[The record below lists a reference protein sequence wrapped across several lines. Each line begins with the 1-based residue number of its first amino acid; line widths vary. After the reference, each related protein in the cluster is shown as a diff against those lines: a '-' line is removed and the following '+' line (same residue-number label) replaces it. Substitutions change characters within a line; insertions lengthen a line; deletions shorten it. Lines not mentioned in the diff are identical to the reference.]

1 MNLRDILRTA
11 SANMLRSKLRTFLT
25 IIAIFVGALTLSLT
39 NGIGA
44 GVSAYIDKQLGNIGA
59 DDALIIRQ
67 KQELQRGNGPQVYD
81 PEAITTSPGGGGL
94 AIEVLTDK
102 DLQIIRSQQGIL
114 SAEPI
119 LSATPEYLTAGQ
131 DKYKVT
137 LSPFID
143 GTRIELLSG
152 NEFQKNSENY
162 QVILPVSFIGPLGLA
177 NNEAAVGKT
186 VTFGVKSPA
195 GAITEIQARI
205 AGVQQRPLAGLDS
218 VTANEAL
225 VAGLR
230 DVQIQGMPEAVR
242 NQHPVVVARFDINA
256 SEDELQAIKDR
267 LDSLDYQ
274 AMTVED
280 TIGIIK
286 QIIGAITAVLNFFAA
301 IALVAASFGI
311 INTLLMAVQ
320 ERTKEI
326 GLMKA
331 MGMSGKKIFLLFST
345 EAVLLGFWGSLLG
358 VAVANGV
365 GRIANNIASDSFLKD
380 LPGFELMSFPFE
392 SMLVIMG
399 IIMGI
404 AFIAGTLPASRAA
417 RQNPIDALRY
427 E

>member
-25 IIAIFVGALTLSLT
+25 IIAIFIGALTLSLT

-44 GVSAYIDKQLGNIGA
+44 GVSEYIDEQLGNIGA
-59 DDALIIRQ
+59 DDALIIQQ
-67 KQELQRGNGPQVYD
+67 KQDQRGGGPQVYD
-81 PEAITTSPGGGGL
+81 PEATTAAVGGGGF
-94 AIEVLTDK
+94 AIKVLSEK
-102 DLQIIRSQQGIL
+102 DLKIIRSQQGIL
-114 SAEPI
+114 SAEPM
-119 LSATPEYLTAGQ
+119 LSAIPEYLTAGKE
-131 DKYKVT
+131 KYKVA

-152 NEFQKNSENY
+152 SGFQKGSENY
-162 QVILPVSFIGPLGLA
+162 EVILPVSFISVFGFSS
-177 NNEAAVGKT
+177 NDAAVGRT
-186 VTFGVKSPA
+186 VTFGVKSPS
-195 GAITEIQARI
+195 GEITEVEAKV
-205 AGVQQRPLAGLDS
+205 AGVQQRSLVGSDG
-218 VTANEAL
+218 VTANESL

-230 DVQIQGMPEAVR
+230 DIQMRGLPETAR
-242 NQHPVVVARFDINA
+242 DQHQAIIARFDINA
-256 SEDELQAIKDR
+256 NEMELQAIKDGMDG
-267 LDSLDYQ
+267 LGYQ

-286 QIIGAITAVLNFFAA
+286 QVIGAITAVLNFFAA

-358 VAVANGV
+358 VVVANGV
-365 GRIANNIASDSFLKD
+365 GRIVNNIASDSFLKD

-399 IIMGI
+399 IIMVI
-404 AFIAGTLPASRAA
+404 ALIAGTLPASRAA
-417 RQNPIDALRY
+417 KLNPIDALRY

>member
-25 IIAIFVGALTLSLT
+25 IIAIFIGALTLSLT

-44 GVSAYIDKQLGNIGA
+44 GVSAYIDEQLGNIGA
-59 DDALIIRQ
+59 DDALIIQQ
-67 KQELQRGNGPQVYD
+67 KQDQRGGGPQVYN
-81 PEAITTSPGGGGL
+81 PEATTTAAGGGGL
-94 AIEVLTDK
+94 AIKVLSEK
-102 DLQIIRSQQGIL
+102 DLTAIRSQQGIL

-119 LSATPEYLTAGQ
+119 LSATPEYLTAGGE
-131 DKYKVT
+131 KYKVS
-137 LSPFID
+137 LSPFIE
-143 GTRIELLSG
+143 GTRLDLLSG
-152 NEFQKNSENY
+152 SGFQKNSKNY
-162 QVILPVSFIGPLGLA
+162 EVILPVSFIGPLGLA
-177 NNEAAVGKT
+177 SNEAAVGKT

-195 GAITEIQARI
+195 GKLTEIEAKV
-205 AGVQQRPLAGLDS
+205 AGVQQRSLAGSDG
-218 VTANEAL
+218 VTASESL

-230 DVQIQGMPEAVR
+230 NVQIQGLPEKAR
-242 NQHPVVVARFDINA
+242 DQYPVAVARFDINA
-256 SEDELQAIKDR
+256 SEEELQAIKDR
-267 LDSLDYQ
+267 MDSLGYQ

-286 QIIGAITAVLNFFAA
+286 QVIGAITAVLNFFAA

-358 VAVANGV
+358 VAVANGL
-365 GRIANNIASDSFLKD
+365 GRIVNNIASDSFLKD
-380 LPGFELMSFPFE
+380 LPGFELMSFPLE

-399 IIMGI
+399 IIMVV

-417 RQNPIDALRY
+417 KQNPIDALRY